1 MYQAPSREFFTHPFR
16 RRFHYAVCTLFSLW
30 YRVVWDLRL
39 HDMARIP
46 SHDTDYIVAANHLS
60 NWDPPLI
67 ASTFLPTQVAFL
79 GKIELF
85 GHPLLAWVMD
95 SLAVICLDRA
105 KVAVST
111 IKLAKLAASQPGW
124 CLGIFPE
131 GTRRR
136 KAVAGESEAEKAA
149 ADATHAA
156 QQIEAKKGVAF
167 MAKMTGAPVLPV
179 AIWTV
184 PKGPGLFARA
194 QLHMA
199 VGELLPFPKSGA
211 KGEAAEAELTAFTQ
225 TLMATIEA
233 LKVKPL

>member
-1 MYQAPSREFFTHPFR
+1 MYQAPSRDFFTHPVR
-16 RRFHYAVCTLFSLW
+16 RRFHFVVCSLFGLW
-30 YRVVWDLRL
+30 YRALWDLRL

-46 SHDTDYIVAANHLS
+46 SRDTGYIVAVNHLS

-67 ASTFLPTQVAFL
+67 AAMFLPTQVAFL

-85 GHPLLAWVMD
+85 GHPILAWVMD
-95 SLAVICLDRA
+95 NLAVICLDRA

-111 IKLAKLAASQPGW
+111 IKLAKLAVSQPGW

-136 KAVAGESEAEKAA
+136 KAVEGESAAEEAA
-149 ADATHAA
+149 ANATHAA
-156 QQIEAKKGVAF
+156 GQVEAKKGVAF

-184 PKGPGLFARA
+184 PKGNGLFARA

-211 KGEAAEAELTAFTQ
+211 KGEAAEAELTAYTQ

-233 LKVKPL
+233 LKAKS